1 MRAHI
6 LQHVPFEGPGSILS
20 WLRGTGYDVTSTRFF
35 ESVELPD
42 PGDIDFLVALGGPMG
57 ANDHDEFPWLVEEK
71 RLVRDFVEHGMPVLG
86 VCLGA
91 QLIAGALGAGV
102 YPNRHRE
109 IGWFPVHRVPPVRDS
124 VFRFP
129 ATMDVLHWHGDTF
142 DLPPGAA
149 RLAES
154 EACPNQAFQVGRT
167 VLGIQFHLEVT
178 PESARTLVSSCR
190 EELVPSPYVQSEDQI
205 LSAEPRQYDAIN
217 EVMDDVLYF
226 LHASRPRV
234 ST

>member
-20 WLRGTGYDVTSTRFF
+20 WLRGAGYDVTSTRLF
-35 ESVELPD
+35 ESAELPD
-42 PGDIDFLVALGGPMG
+42 PGDIDFLVVLGGPMG
-57 ANDHDEFPWLVEEK
+57 ANDHVDFPWLTEEK
-71 RLVRDFVEHGMPVLG
+71 RLVGNLIERGTPALG

-91 QLIAGALGAGV
+91 QLIAGALGAAV

-109 IGWFPVHRVPPVRDS
+109 IGWFPVHGIPPVRDS

-167 VLGIQFHLEVT
+167 VMGIQFHLEVT
-178 PESARTLVSSCR
+178 PESTRTLVSSCR
-190 EELVPSPYVQSEDQI
+190 EELIPSPYVQTEDQI
-205 LSAEPRQYDAIN
+205 LAAEPHQYDTIN
-217 EVMDDVLYF
+217 EVMDEVLAF
-226 LHASRPRV
+226 LHTSRL
-234 ST
+234 STAT

>member
-1 MRAHI
+1 MLAHI

-20 WLRGTGYDVTSTRFF
+20 WLRGAGYDITSTRFF
-35 ESVELPD
+35 ESAELPD
-42 PGDIDFLVALGGPMG
+42 PDDIDFLVVLGGPMG
-57 ANDHDEFPWLVEEK
+57 ANDQDDYPWLEEEM
-71 RLVRDFVEHGMPVLG
+71 RLVRHVAEREMPVLG

-91 QLIAGALGAGV
+91 QLIAGALGAAV
-102 YPNRHRE
+102 YPNGHKE
-109 IGWFPVHRVPPVRDS
+109 IGWFPVRGIPPTRES

-142 DLPPGAA
+142 DLPRGAA

-167 VLGIQFHLEVT
+167 VMGIQFHLEVT

-190 EELVPSPYVQSEDQI
+190 DELIPSPYVQTEDQI
-205 LSAEPRQYDAIN
+205 LAAEPRQYDVIN
-217 EVMDDVLYF
+217 EIMDEVLSF
-226 LHASRPRV
+226 LHTSRL
-234 ST
+234 STAT